1 MDHLRTL
8 LQRLGARG
16 ATRNAELAVQARREE
31 DRVVDALLERFG
43 ETVARV
49 A

>member
-8 LQRLGARG
+8 LERLGAPG
-16 ATRNAELAVQARREE
+16 ATRNAELAVRARQDE
-31 DRVVDALLERFG
+31 DRLVDALLERFG
-43 ETVARV
+43 EAVARV